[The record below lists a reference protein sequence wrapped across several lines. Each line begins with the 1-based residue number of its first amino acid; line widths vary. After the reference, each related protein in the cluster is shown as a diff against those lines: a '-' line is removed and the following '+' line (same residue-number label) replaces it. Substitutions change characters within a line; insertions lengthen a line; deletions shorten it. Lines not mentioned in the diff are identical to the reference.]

1 MLQNTGLEI
10 SIFLFAA
17 LVGYVLAVRV
27 GQSAVVWMILI
38 GMLLGPG
45 FTGLVGYD
53 GTVEVLAEIGAILL
67 LFVIGLESDF
77 KDIYSAKNGLIAI
90 AGVVVPFAGGFL
102 LSRLFGFSSVTA
114 LFVGTA
120 LTATSIAITAHVLK
134 EMGQLGSGAAKAIIG
149 AAVIDDVLGL
159 LMLGITT
166 GIGKGS
172 FSFGALGV
180 LLVSAVIFFVI
191 AVLLMPVISEIIS
204 RVNEWA
210 ESKGSFQI
218 TILLAMAVAFAYSA
232 VAELIGL
239 SAIVG
244 AFIAGVTLE
253 NLEIKSYRE
262 GAAYLEMIFSAI
274 FFVSLGL
281 LIDLK
286 DIGAG
291 SWLFIAALIA
301 VAVATKVAGCFF
313 PALFAGLKPRDALI
327 VGVGMVPRGEVAM
340 IVALFGLTA
349 GIISQGIYAAIV
361 VMALVTTIIVPVFLR
376 RLYSGARAY

>member
-1 MLQNTGLEI
+1 MIENTGLEV

-45 FTGLVGYD
+45 FMGLVGYD

-77 KDIYSAKNGLIAI
+77 KDIYSAKNGLIAVF
-90 AGVVVPFAGGFL
+90 GVVVPFAGGFV
-102 LSRLFGFSSVTA
+102 LSRLFGFSSLTA

-134 EMGQLGSGAAKAIIG
+134 EMGQLGSSAAKAIIG

-166 GIGKGS
+166 GISKGS
-172 FSFGALGV
+172 FSFSALGV
-180 LLVSAVIFFVI
+180 LLVSAIIFFVI
-191 AVLLMPVISEIIS
+191 AVLLMPFISEIIS

-210 ESKGSFQI
+210 ESKGRFQI

-286 DIGAG
+286 DVGTG

-301 VAVATKVAGCFF
+301 VAVATKVVGCFF

-327 VGVGMVPRGEVAM
+327 VGIGMVPRGEVAM

-349 GIISQGIYAAIV
+349 GIISQGIYASIL

-376 RLYSGARAY
+376 RLYAARSY

>member
-45 FTGLVGYD
+45 FMGLVGYD

-67 LFVIGLESDF
+67 LFVIGLESNF
-77 KDIYSAKNGLIAI
+77 KDIYSARNGLIAL
-90 AGVVVPFAGGFL
+90 AGVIVPFAGGFL

-134 EMGQLGSGAAKAIIG
+134 EMGQLGSSAAKAIIG

-166 GIGKGS
+166 GISKGS
-172 FSFGALGV
+172 FSLSALGV
-180 LLVSAVIFFVI
+180 LLVSAVIFFAI

-210 ESKGSFQI
+210 ESKGRFQI

-286 DIGAG
+286 DVGSG
-291 SWLFIAALIA
+291 SWLFIIALIA
-301 VAVATKVAGCFF
+301 VAVVTKVVGCFL

-349 GIISQGIYAAIV
+349 GVISHGIYAAIV

-376 RLYSGARAY
+376 RLYSAHIY